1 MHKLIVYLVSC
12 SSCLKCF
19 VLSFSNIQ
27 ALCKDLERAEV
38 KKWLAQILEI
48 LMAERAKDQKAK
60 EGALLDALIKIARKE
75 GVPALYAGLL
85 PNYLK
90 LIPAAAISF
99 LVYEQLKERMQL
111 S

>member
-1 MHKLIVYLVSC
+1 MVQRRLQL
-12 SSCLKCF
+12 
-19 VLSFSNIQ
+19 Q
-27 ALCKDLERAEV
+27 GATGG
-38 KKWLAQILEI
+38 EI
-48 LMAERAKDQKAK
+48 LYKNM
-60 EGALLDALIKIARKE
+60 LDALNKIARKE

>member
-1 MHKLIVYLVSC
+1 MRTCNCEWWRGSRDTILTCFIFRALEALRKKEISANKASKVYKIP
-12 SSCLKCF
+12 SSTLY
-19 VLSFSNIQ
+19 
-27 ALCKDLERAEV
+27 
-38 KKWLAQILEI
+38 
-48 LMAERAKDQKAK
+48 
-60 EGALLDALIKIARKE
+60 KIARKE